1 MLPSIDAYDAC
12 MYIVHTCAMLDFEI
26 CNSPRDLTDA
36 ARASTSCA
44 SSQLAIFTSPGKWHF
59 FCVLEDPWNKRFW
72 RIFQMVQ
79 TPPLKI
85 ATKYWDTSRLNFLG
99 WPLTSLLWY
108 RYDLYQ
114 GTLGSLS
121 PSTPD
126 AGWQQFYNYSLPLF
140 AKDLGFFGGSSSKLC
155 KSN

>member
-1 MLPSIDAYDAC
+1 MLPYIDAC

-26 CNSPRDLTDA
+26 LNSPRDLTDA

-72 RIFQMVQ
+72 RTFQIVQ
-79 TPPLKI
+79 THPFKSKQNTEILHVWI
-85 ATKYWDTSRLNFLG
+85 FLG

-126 AGWQQFYNYSLPLF
+126 AGWQQLYNYSLPLF

-155 KSN
+155 KSD